1 MIYLLFLIG
10 YNACYLME
18 IIGMKYNKKGIEY
31 YAEVH
36 TTKQNVI
43 THVVGMP
50 FTIYGILLW
59 IPTLLWW
66 WAAWK
71 IQFGLYL
78 LYLGHYIRIDF
89 QTSLYFTVMYI
100 PSIIFSM
107 INYVPGFYG
116 FLKGFTISTASLAFQ
131 EYVGHY
137 LGNDPPSRLEAIP
150 NAIVYAIYFS
160 VDSLKK
166 LLMF

>member
-1 MIYLLFLIG
+1 
-10 YNACYLME
+10 ME

-66 WAAWK
+66 WTAWK
-71 IQFGLYL
+71 IQIGLYL

-89 QTSLYFTVMYI
+89 QTSLYFTIMYI
-100 PSIIFSM
+100 PSIILS
-107 INYVPGFYG
+107 ITNYVPGFYG
-116 FLKGFTISTASLAFQ
+116 FLKGFTISTASLVFQ

-166 LLMF
+166 LLKHL

>member
-1 MIYLLFLIG
+1 MIYLLFFLG
-10 YNACYLME
+10 YNACYLMKLCN
-18 IIGMKYNKKGIEY
+18 MKYDIKGVEY

-66 WAAWK
+66 WTAWK
-71 IQFGLYL
+71 IQLGLYL

-89 QTSLYFTVMYI
+89 QNSLYFTIMYI
-100 PSIIFSM
+100 PSLILSM
-107 INYVPGFYG
+107 TNYTSGLYG
-116 FLKGFTISTASLAFQ
+116 FLKGFSISTASLVFQ

-160 VDSLKK
+160 ADSLKK